1 MRATKLIALV
11 SLAFASFMVAERA
24 LAYAQT
30 MQWNGATIELKGSGE
45 AHYLGFIDV
54 YEAALY
60 GKPGVAARQ
69 LLTRDVPMCLRLD
82 YQRAIGREDIVK
94 AADTVLKRQNDA
106 SSLTP
111 LHARIDRLH
120 AAYRDVE
127 ADDYYVLCYSP
138 GAGSELS
145 LNGETLIKIEG
156 RDFAVRYFALWLGE
170 EPLSESLK
178 QALLATE

>member
-82 YQRAIGREDIVK
+82 YQRAVSREDIVK
-94 AADTVLKRQNDA
+94 AAETVLKRQNEA
-106 SSLTP
+106 SALEP
-111 LHARIDRLH
+111 LRARIDRFH
-120 AAYRDVE
+120 AAYVDVG
-127 ADDYYVLCYSP
+127 DDDHYVLCYAP
-138 GAGSELS
+138 DAGSELA
-145 LNGETLIKIEG
+145 LNGKTVVRIKG
-156 RDFAVRYFALWLGE
+156 RDFAAHYFALWLGE
-170 EPLSESLK
+170 QPLSESLK
-178 QALLATE
+178 EALLSE

>member
-1 MRATKLIALV
+1 MRLKTVLAMLCFAL
-11 SLAFASFMVAERA
+11 ASVLVAERA
-24 LAYAQT
+24 SAYAPT
-30 MQWNGATIELKGSGE
+30 MERNGATMELKGSGE
-45 AHYLGFIDV
+45 AHYMGFVEV

-60 GKPGVAARQ
+60 GKRGVAAEQ
-69 LLTRDVPMCLRLD
+69 LLRRDVPMCLRLD

-127 ADDYYVLCYSP
+127 ADDYYVRCYSP